1 VPLLWLVLRHANVSL
16 RRKPDHVTLPY
27 FFNRTAFALHPAKA
41 RRYNQG
47 LTERMTGASSG
58 GLVVISYLI
67 RHNLP
72 SIDSYWPRSAGGS
85 LRERAVV
92 SQFQRIARTLN
103 VVVVAGFA
111 VAALAACPYARGEPA
126 GSTPPSVVPTPQP
139 KSAPHPA
146 TVQGAD
152 SRINTAEIVERVN
165 KELGINLE
173 ATTASWQLGL
183 DRLESDLARPRQ
195 RYSDLN
201 RFRDELQRIRSETD
215 DAWKKIQPGLDA
227 DRAQMKLLG
236 PAPAAGQPQEP
247 EQAALGRAELNYHFG
262 LLSAGQ
268 ATVKSTNLRIDN
280 LLNAIQ
286 EIRRKNFAS
295 VLFQPIP
302 GVYAYETWSKLPEYV
317 PQAASKLRDLIADWW
332 RDVQDRDGVT
342 RIAVEALLMSL
353 LLSLASWW
361 GVRRLR
367 RWQDA
372 GEPPYWR
379 RASSAA
385 GVILL
390 RALPVV
396 APVVFLY
403 VMIADAQPLPERVD
417 WLFYLTTQS
426 IVTVFTVGAL
436 VTAAFAPGAP
446 RWRLIAVS
454 DMRAARICGL
464 VVLLALLYSLANLL
478 YVITRL
484 VQAPF
489 ALTIAVALPSSLLL
503 AGLVVALLRT
513 TRAGAAGAVPSAH
526 LFRALRVA
534 IWAIV
539 VAIVVC
545 ALTGYLPLA
554 RFLAQQLIVTGSILA
569 LVYLLLL
576 WIDGFSQ
583 ALSDDGTGMG
593 QWLKRG
599 AGLQRREQLTLPIS
613 LLLKFI
619 VLVLSVP
626 FIMLQW
632 GYAWPDIREW
642 YRQLFFGLHIGNTE
656 VTLGAL
662 LASIIVFGL
671 GYAGARLFQGWLDAQ
686 VLQTAGI
693 SGGVRQSIRTGVGY
707 VGIMVAAL
715 AAFSYAGFNLSSLAI
730 VAGALSVGIGF
741 GLQNLINNFV
751 SGLILLAE
759 RPISV
764 GDRVVVGGEEGFV
777 RKISVRS
784 TELETFDGANV
795 LIPNSYFIS
804 EKVKNWTFRN
814 NICRIVI
821 PIGATYGSDPRQVQS
836 VLLTVASS
844 HPEVLTAP
852 EPSVTLD
859 EFAAASLRFTLCAFV
874 GDIAK
879 SGRVRTDLAMSILDA
894 FDKAGIAI
902 PCGQTDITIRQMDWL
917 REMIV
922 ESASLPAGRR
932 SANGRKKS
940 SEAAAADVSVL
951 AK

>member
-1 VPLLWLVLRHANVSL
+1 MVSL
-16 RRKPDHVTLPY
+16 FRR
-27 FFNRTAFALHPAKA
+27 F
-41 RRYNQG
+41 
-47 LTERMTGASSG
+47 
-58 GLVVISYLI
+58 
-67 RHNLP
+67 
-72 SIDSYWPRSAGGS
+72 
-85 LRERAVV
+85 
-92 SQFQRIARTLN
+92 ARTLN
-103 VVVVAGFA
+103 LLVVAGIA
-111 VAALAACPYARGEPA
+111 VAALAAGPYAHGEPA
-126 GSTPPSVVPTPQP
+126 GSTPPSAIPAPHVN
-139 KSAPHPA
+139 SAPDNKA
-146 TVQGAD
+146 SVQGVD
-152 SRINTAEIVERVN
+152 SRINTAEIVKRVN
-165 KELGINLE
+165 QELGINLE
-173 ATTASWQLGL
+173 ATTAGWQRGL

-201 RFRDELQRIRSETD
+201 RFRDELQRIRSEID
-215 DAWKKIQPGLDA
+215 DASNKIQPRLDA

-236 PAPAAGQPQEP
+236 PAPAAGPPQEP

-268 ATVKSTNLRIDN
+268 VAVNSTNLRIDN
-280 LLNAIQ
+280 LLNSIQ

-302 GVYAYETWSKLPEYV
+302 GVYAYETWAKLPEYV
-317 PQAASKLRDLIADWW
+317 PQAASKLGDLIADWW
-332 RDVQDRDGVT
+332 RNVQDRDGVT
-342 RIAVEALLMSL
+342 RIALEALLMSL
-353 LLSLASWW
+353 LLSFASWW
-361 GVRRLR
+361 GVRKLR

-372 GEPPYWR
+372 GEPPYWQ

-390 RALPVV
+390 RSLPVV

-403 VMIADAQPLPERVD
+403 GMIAAAEQLPERLD
-417 WLFYLTTQS
+417 WLFYLTAQS
-426 IVTVFTVGAL
+426 IVIVFTVGAL

-446 RWRLIAVS
+446 RWRLIAAS
-454 DMRAARICGL
+454 DARAARICGL
-464 VVLLALLYSLANLL
+464 VVLLAFIHGLTSLL

-513 TRAGAAGAVPSAH
+513 TRAGAAGPAPSAR
-526 LFRALRVA
+526 LFRAIRLAV
-534 IWAIV
+534 WALV

-576 WIDGFSQ
+576 WVDGFAQ
-583 ALSDDGTGMG
+583 GLSDDGTVMG
-593 QWLKRG
+593 RWLKGG
-599 AGLQRREQLTLPIS
+599 AGLQRREQLALPIS
-613 LLLKFI
+613 LILKFI

-626 FIMLQW
+626 LIMLQW
-632 GYAWPDIREW
+632 GYTWPDIREW

-662 LASIIVFGL
+662 VASIIVFGL

-686 VLQTAGI
+686 VLQPAGI

-707 VGIMVAAL
+707 VGIMVAVL

-741 GLQNLINNFV
+741 GLQNLVNNFV

-759 RPISV
+759 RPIRV
-764 GDRVVVGGEEGFV
+764 GDLVVVGGEEGYV

-784 TELETFDGANV
+784 TELETFDRANV
-795 LIPNSYFIS
+795 LIPNSYFVS

-821 PIGATYGSDPRQVQS
+821 PIGAAYGSDPRQVRS
-836 VLLTVASS
+836 VLLTVARD

-859 EFAAASLRFTLCAFV
+859 EFAAASLRFTLYAFV

-879 SGRVRTDLAMSILDA
+879 SGKVRTDLAMAILDA

-902 PCGQTDITIRQMDWL
+902 PCGQTDITIRNMDWL
-917 REMIV
+917 RERII
-922 ESASLPAGRR
+922 ESALLAGRG
-932 SANGRKKS
+932 SANGS
-940 SEAAAADVSVL
+940 
-951 AK
+951 